1 MPQANS
7 SHLHIFTQ
15 SAFTLIELL
24 VVIAIIAILAGM
36 LLPALNRSRSN
47 AYTSS
52 CLNNHKT
59 IGLAQS
65 LYTEDHAGWILP
77 GAQSASSWASQA
89 FEHTWWGT
97 LGGLKGK
104 TNYGVSLTVENGV
117 IKSGGTFD
125 CPAER
130 TPFGSDTAKK
140 QYKQAKYVTNV
151 IGGSAVAKGA
161 SANANIN
168 YARKMTCVTS
178 PSSAIFSYDSR
189 AASAYNFVS
198 VATAI
203 HASFRHGGT
212 DARTSDD
219 AGLLPGLTG
228 KTNVL
233 FIDDHAESRSVQSLL
248 KNGTSNTAF
257 FSSSDPRDCGYNRA
271 SGTPLYE

>member
-1 MPQANS
+1 MTKTS
-7 SHLHIFTQ
+7 RILTFR
-15 SAFTLIELL
+15 FTLIELL

-36 LLPALNRSRSN
+36 LLPALNTARGH

-52 CLNNHKT
+52 CLNNQKT

-65 LYTEDHAGWILP
+65 AYTEDNAGWILP
-77 GAQSASSWASQA
+77 GAQSASSWANLS
-89 FEHTWWGT
+89 FEHSWWGT

-104 TNYGVSLTVENGV
+104 TNYGVALTMENDI

-130 TPFGSDTAKK
+130 VPFGSDTSKK
-140 QYKQAKYVTNV
+140 QYKQAKYLTNV
-151 IGGSAVAKGA
+151 IGGTAVAKGG
-161 SANANIN
+161 SVNKNAN
-168 YARKMTCVTS
+168 YARKMTCVK
-178 PSSAIFSYDSR
+178 SSSKTIFAFDSR

-198 VATAI
+198 AATAI

-219 AGLLPGLTG
+219 ASLLLGLRG

-233 FIDDHAESRSVQSLL
+233 FIDGHAESRTVQSLL
-248 KNGTSNTAF
+248 KNGTSNTGLFTDA
-257 FSSSDPRDCGYNRA
+257 DPAYCGYDRA